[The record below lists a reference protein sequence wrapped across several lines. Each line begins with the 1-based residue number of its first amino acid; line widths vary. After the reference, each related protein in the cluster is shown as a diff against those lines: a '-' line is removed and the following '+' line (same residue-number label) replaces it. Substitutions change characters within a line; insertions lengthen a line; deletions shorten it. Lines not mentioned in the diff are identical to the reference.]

1 MFCCVVYGVVVMCSG
16 CVQVGCV
23 VLYNT
28 SCSMMWWACVVSYCA
43 VFWCVVLCFIACVV
57 VVVVVTCCGGL
68 FLVV

>member
-43 VFWCVVLCFIACVV
+43 CFGALYCVLLHVL
-57 VVVVVTCCGGL
+57 L
-68 FLVV
+68 LWLS